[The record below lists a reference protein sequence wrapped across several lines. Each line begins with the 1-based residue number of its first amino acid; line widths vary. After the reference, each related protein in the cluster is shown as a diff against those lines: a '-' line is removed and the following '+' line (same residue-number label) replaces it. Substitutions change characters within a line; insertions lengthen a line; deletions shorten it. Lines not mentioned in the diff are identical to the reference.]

1 MKINFNFIKIKLF
14 KNNLNSEGYR
24 VIIDQYL
31 GPFMR
36 NFNGGNCR
44 LLADNAPTHVCDLCF
59 DGLTENNI
67 PWTKLPPYSPDI
79 NIIELVWAELKRFL
93 RKKLLKNQQEIADRV
108 KLFYE
113 TQLTVEKCRNYIGR
127 VTEVCFFSLSSIG
140 FFNFTCR
147 ALFKN

>member
-1 MKINFNFIKIKLF
+1 MTKF
-14 KNNLNSEGYR
+14 
-24 VIIDQYL
+24 
-31 GPFMR
+31 
-36 NFNGGNCR
+36 
-44 LLADNAPTHVCDLCF
+44 F

-67 PWTKLPPYSPDI
+67 PWTKLSPYSPDI

-127 VTEVCFFSLSSIG
+127 VSEV
-140 FFNFTCR
+140 
-147 ALFKN
+147 